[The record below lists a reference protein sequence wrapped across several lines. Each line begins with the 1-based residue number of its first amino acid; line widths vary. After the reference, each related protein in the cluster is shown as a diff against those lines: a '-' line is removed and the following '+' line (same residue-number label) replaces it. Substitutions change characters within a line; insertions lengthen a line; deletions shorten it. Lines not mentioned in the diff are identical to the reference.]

1 MSYRALI
8 SHLIG
13 LSGYIWLNS
22 CVPRPSEPEIPGTDI
37 SAASKTVEPERDED
51 VVPTIIEIVE
61 PEISVEIVPVVNT
74 SVDRSQITFVLPA
87 ELNTQ
92 HLRFIDKSLREISDK
107 SVKHILADSVQDD
120 SLSVLIAQTIFN
132 DLLTNIPN
140 YEFLSATASGD
151 SLFINYRLNKTFID
165 HIIKPYLDTYAHP
178 AQKPIAPLFTSHH
191 NPPAIESVS
200 ELTLLL
206 PCEDSSV
213 PTQALLLPNAPR
225 NYRNGTHRGIDFYVN
240 WGTPVRAVSGGIVIR
255 ADHHFEEVQPD
266 FREQLLAQAKQ
277 LGHTPADVFE
287 HVLVGQSV
295 YIDHGFDLVPGY
307 RAVSIY
313 AHLSHINGEIK
324 PGVTVSTGQMIALSG
339 NSGTKDSTLG
349 TRKGAHL
356 HWELILQDKGGEYY
370 LGQGWA
376 MNELSNLLLRIFS
389 K

>member
-1 MSYRALI
+1 MFFRVQSIYPAGLAALI
-8 SHLIG
+8 W
-13 LSGYIWLNS
+13 LSS
-22 CVPRPSEPEIPGTDI
+22 CAPPPPQ
-37 SAASKTVEPERDED
+37 
-51 VVPTIIEIVE
+51 

-87 ELNTQ
+87 EINAQ
-92 HLRFIDKSLREISDK
+92 HLRFIDESLREMSYK
-107 SVKHILADSVQDD
+107 SVKHTLADSVQDD
-120 SLSVLIAQTIFN
+120 SLSVLIAQTILN
-132 DLLTNIPN
+132 DLLANIPN

-178 AQKPIAPLFTSHH
+178 AKKPIAPLFTAHH

-225 NYRNGTHRGIDFYVN
+225 HYRNGTHRGIDFYVN
-240 WGTPVRAVSGGIVIR
+240 WGTPVRAVSGGTVIR
-255 ADHHFEEVQPD
+255 ADHHFEEAQPE
-266 FREQLLAQAKQ
+266 FRKQLLAQAKQ
-277 LGHTPADVFE
+277 LGHTPSDIFE

-295 YIDHGFDLVPGY
+295 YIDHGFDLIPGY

-324 PGVTVSTGQMIALSG
+324 PGVTVSAAQIIGLSG
-339 NSGTKDSTLG
+339 NSGTKESTLG

-356 HWELILQDKGGEYY
+356 HWELILQDAGGEYY
-370 LGQGWA
+370 FGQGWDTEKLYQ
-376 MNELSNLLLRIFS
+376 ELVRVFS

>member
-1 MSYRALI
+1 MFFRVQSIYPAGLTALI
-8 SHLIG
+8 W
-13 LSGYIWLNS
+13 LSS
-22 CVPRPSEPEIPGTDI
+22 CAPPPPQ
-37 SAASKTVEPERDED
+37 
-51 VVPTIIEIVE
+51 

-87 ELNTQ
+87 EINAQ
-92 HLRFIDKSLREISDK
+92 HLRFIDESLREISYK
-107 SVKHILADSVQDD
+107 SVKHTLADSVQDD
-120 SLSVLIAQTIFN
+120 SLSVLIAQTILN
-132 DLLTNIPN
+132 DLLANIPN
-140 YEFLSATASGD
+140 YEFLSATTSGD

-178 AQKPIAPLFTSHH
+178 AQKPIAPLFTAHH

-225 NYRNGTHRGIDFYVN
+225 HYRNGTHRGIDFYVN
-240 WGTPVRAVSGGIVIR
+240 WGTPVRAVSGGTVIR
-255 ADHHFEEVQPD
+255 ADHHFEEAQPE
-266 FREQLLAQAKQ
+266 FRKRLLAQAKQ
-277 LGHTPADVFE
+277 LGHTPSDIFE

-295 YIDHGFDLVPGY
+295 YIDHGFDLIPGY

-324 PGVTVSTGQMIALSG
+324 PGVTVSAAQIIGLSG
-339 NSGTKDSTLG
+339 NSGTKESTLG

-356 HWELILQDKGGEYY
+356 HWELILQDAGGEYY
-370 LGQGWA
+370 FGQGWDT
-376 MNELSNLLLRIFS
+376 EKLYQKLVRVFS
-389 K
+389 E

>member
-1 MSYRALI
+1 MLI
-8 SHLIG
+8 THLVG
-13 LSGYIWLNS
+13 LFVYIWLYS
-22 CVPRPSEPEIPGTDI
+22 CAPLPPQPETEKTKIYAVSE
-37 SAASKTVEPERDED
+37 TVEPVLGVD
-51 VVPTIIEIVE
+51 VVPTIGEIVE
-61 PEISVEIVPVVNT
+61 PVLGVEIVPVVNI
-74 SVDRSQITFVLPA
+74 SVDRSQVTFVLPA
-87 ELNTQ
+87 ELNAQ
-92 HLRFIDKSLREISDK
+92 HLRYIDESLREMSDK

-132 DLLTNIPN
+132 DLLANIPN
-140 YEFLSATASGD
+140 YEFLSATASSD
-151 SLFINYRLNKTFID
+151 SLFINYRLNKTLID

-178 AQKPIAPLFTSHH
+178 AQKQIAPLFTSHH
-191 NPPAIESVS
+191 NPPTIESVS

-213 PTQALLLPNAPR
+213 PTQTLLLPNAPR

-240 WGTPVRAVSGGIVIR
+240 WGTPVRAVSGGTVIR

-266 FREQLLAQAKQ
+266 FREHLLAQAKQ

-324 PGVTVSTGQMIALSG
+324 PGVTVSAGQMIGLSG